1 MAMTSPPTTGKELPR
16 DRQHKTTTIHNGEG
30 VLEVAILASNH
41 ISWHNHFLRHVTELS
56 IVSSIAITIYHLL
69 CQVLPLSTISTAVSD

>member
-1 MAMTSPPTTGKELPR
+1 MVQLINSDDERWVLEVALFFLK
-16 DRQHKTTTIHNGEG
+16 G